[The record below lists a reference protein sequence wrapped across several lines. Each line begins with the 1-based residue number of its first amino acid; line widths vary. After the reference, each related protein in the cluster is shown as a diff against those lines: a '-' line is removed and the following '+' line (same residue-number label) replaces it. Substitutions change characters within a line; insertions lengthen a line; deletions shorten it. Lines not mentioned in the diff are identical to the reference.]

1 MDPRYRDAIN
11 NASADLSQALLEDIP
26 KLLEQGLRLDA
37 LVRDVL
43 RAVGL
48 ALLSA
53 LYQGLCGYLVEQAS
67 ARSLTVQ
74 SRPMVR
80 FKTLVGEVE
89 IESPYLRSSQ
99 SGESA
104 RPMKDV
110 LGVEGEQYSE
120 AVQRALVDFGIEKSY
135 ARAVLSFQEHY
146 GWDIGQTT
154 LRNRTLQAAQD
165 AETYVDERLLEA
177 TKRYAQDLASPPAVD
192 TLLLELDGCEIR
204 TGVYMTAAQA
214 GLVDRPAR
222 QHVRV
227 ENWRDVRTGLARP
240 LDTKDPRLYVC
251 RMDSYDEVLEQLFGV
266 ACAQGLMP
274 RSQVVVP
281 GDGAKGLR
289 EAVLL
294 AFPKAQYILDH
305 PQLKSHL
312 YDTATALE
320 LEGAARHAWVSGHLD
335 QFWAG
340 EVDQVLAAWQQ
351 HHEDKPNERLRQRI
365 DHVTRFED
373 WVDYGAYHERGWPL
387 GSGEVESAHRY
398 VPQER
403 LKIAG
408 ACWNPDNVNPMLAL
422 RGVRANGW
430 WDEFWQWRLDQ
441 RQAHV
446 GV

>member
-1 MDPRYRDAIN
+1 MDPRYRNAIA
-11 NASADLSQALLEDIP
+11 NASADLSRALLEDIP

-37 LVRDVL
+37 LVRDIL

-53 LYQGLCGYLVEQAS
+53 LYQGLCAYLVEQAN
-67 ARSLTVQ
+67 ACGLTIQ

-80 FKTLVGEVE
+80 FKTLFGEVE
-89 IESPYLRSSQ
+89 MESPYLRSSQ

-104 RPMKDV
+104 RPMKDI

-135 ARAVLSFQEHY
+135 GRAARSFHEHY
-146 GWDIGQTT
+146 GWEIGRTT
-154 LRNRTLQAAQD
+154 LRNRTLQAAQE
-165 AETYVDERLLEA
+165 AETYVDRRLLEA
-177 TKRYAQDLASPPAVD
+177 TKTYGQDLVSPPVVD
-192 TLLLELDGCEIR
+192 TMLLELDGCEIR

-214 GLVDRPAR
+214 GMVDRPALER
-222 QHVRV
+222 VRV

-240 LDTKDPRLYVC
+240 LHTKEQRLYVC
-251 RMDSYDEVLEQLFGV
+251 RLDSYDEVCEQLFGV
-266 ACAQGLMP
+266 ACEQGLTP
-274 RSQVVVP
+274 PSHVVVP

-294 AFPKAQYILDH
+294 AFPQAQYILDH
-305 PQLKSHL
+305 PHLKSQL

-320 LEGAARHAWVSGHLD
+320 LEEPARHAWVSGFLK

-340 EVDQVLAAWQQ
+340 EVDQVLETWQQ
-351 HHEDKPNERLRQRI
+351 RHEDTPNERLRQLI

-373 WVDYGAYHERGWPL
+373 CVDYGTYHERGWPL
-387 GSGEVESAHRY
+387 GSGEVESAHRSI
-398 VPQER
+398 PQER

-422 RGVRANGW
+422 RIVRANNW
-430 WDEFWQWRLDQ
+430 WDEFWQWRLDRKHAQ
-441 RQAHV
+441 VAV
-446 GV
+446 